1 MIFEGRDIAVQA
13 GDTVAAALYRAGV
26 RVFRHGLLCCAG
38 NCDNCELTID
48 GVTNSK
54 SCLTPARAD
63 QSVCRPSMSGLPT
76 AVEEAC
82 RHEHHFTDIA
92 VIGGGRAGVAAA
104 LEQAREGRRVYLIE
118 RESALGGKLRYSH
131 GAIAEPQEPTLTVL
145 RNATCF
151 GLYEGN
157 LLGIEQKNTLIHLRA
172 GKVIVATGAY
182 ETAVVFG
189 NNHLPGVMLSTGVE
203 RLLHLNQVVPGSRA
217 VVIEAGGPSAGVT
230 EALRSAGAEIAAVLS
245 IADVE
250 GAEGTDSVTHI
261 RTRSGRLSCDLAVIC
276 GPRVPELSL
285 LAEAGGKLQWKEEA
299 GAFVAAS
306 LPLRIS
312 AVGSVTGTFVNRL
325 TPPPPP
331 SDEQTVCYCMGVDAG
346 TLVSAIRAGFDHVE
360 TLKRFTKAGKGHCQG
375 RMCNLSIIQT
385 CARETGRTIAD
396 TGTTVFRS
404 PNRAVSLG
412 VLAGAE
418 HHLIRKTPLHAIH
431 DAAGAVWMNMGAWKR
446 PRCYRTPEEPEESAA
461 IAAEYKAVRERAGV
475 IDIGT
480 LGKLDLRGKDSALLL
495 DKVYAGKFSNLAIN
509 RTRYAVLCDEGGT
522 LLDDGTVS
530 RLGPDRYFLTTT
542 TGNLEFVQQW
552 LDSWALGTGWDANVT
567 NLTGGLASV
576 NLAGPAARAI
586 LGRLTDIDLSA
597 KGFPYMACAEAT
609 VAGIAATLLRI
620 GFVGETGWEI
630 HVAAEC
636 GTHLWRAILEA
647 GAEFGIRPFGVECQ
661 RLLRLE
667 KRHVIV
673 GVDTDGLSNPLDAN
687 LEWAVRLDKPDFVG
701 RAALKRLAQAGS
713 KDRLVGFVM
722 DGESAPLDGSAI
734 LQGGKLVGRVTSAR
748 FSPVRGE
755 IVGLAWLPSGLSG
768 TFAVHDREAR
778 IVSGAFYDPDGGR
791 MRQ

>member
-1 MIFEGRDIAVQA
+1 LIFDGREIEIQA

-26 RVFRHGLLCCAG
+26 RVFRRGLLCYGG

-48 GVTNSK
+48 GVPNSK
-54 SCLTPARAD
+54 SCITPARAD
-63 QSVCRPSMSGLPT
+63 QSVGSPSLVELPL
-76 AVEEAC
+76 AAEESYAY
-82 RHEHHFTDIA
+82 EHHFTDVA
-92 VIGGGRAGVAAA
+92 VIGGGRSGVAAA
-104 LEQAREGRRVYLIE
+104 LEQARQGHRVYLVE
-118 RESALGGKLRYSH
+118 REATLGGNLRYSSVS
-131 GAIAEPQEPTLTVL
+131 IDEPEEPTLTVL
-145 RNATCF
+145 KNATCF

-157 LLGIEQKNTLIHLRA
+157 LLGIQQGNTLIHLRA
-172 GKVIVATGAY
+172 ERVIIATGAY
-182 ETAVVFG
+182 ETAVVFD

-203 RLLHLNQVVPGSRA
+203 RLLFLNKVVPGNRA
-217 VVIEAGGPSAGVT
+217 VVIEAGGPSIDVT
-230 EALRSAGAEIAAVLS
+230 EALRSAGVLIAAIVS
-245 IADVE
+245 IGDVE
-250 GAEGTDSVTHI
+250 AAEGTDAVTHI
-261 RTRSGRLSCDLAVIC
+261 RTRSGRISCDLAVIC

-285 LAEAGGKLQWKEEA
+285 IAEAGGKLQWSEGA
-299 GAFVAAS
+299 GAFVPAGF
-306 LPLRIS
+306 RVNIS

-325 TPPPPP
+325 AAPPPP
-331 SDEQTVCYCMGVDAG
+331 SAAQMVCFCMDIDAE

-385 CARETGRTIAD
+385 CARETGRSMAD

-404 PNRAVSLG
+404 PNRAISLG

-418 HHLIRKTPLHAIH
+418 QRLVRKTPLHAIH

-446 PRCYRTPEEPEESAA
+446 PRYYRTPEEPEESAA

-480 LGKLDLRGKDSALLL
+480 LGKLDLRGKDSAPLL
-495 DKVYAGKFSNLAIN
+495 DKVYAGNFSNLAVN
-509 RTRYAVLCDEGGT
+509 RTRYAVLCDESGT

-530 RLGPDRYFLTTT
+530 RVAPDRYFLTTT

-552 LDSWALGTGWDANVT
+552 LDSWAIGTGWDVNVT
-567 NLTGGLASV
+567 NLTSGLASV

-586 LGRLTDIDLSA
+586 LSKLTDVDLSA
-597 KGFPYMACAEAT
+597 KAFPYMACAEAT

-630 HVAAEC
+630 HIAAEC
-636 GTHLWRAILEA
+636 GTHLWGAILEA
-647 GAEFGIRPFGVECQ
+647 GAEFNIRPFGVECQ

-687 LEWAVRLDKPDFVG
+687 LEWAVRLDKADFVG
-701 RAALKRLAQAGS
+701 RSALKRLAHAGS
-713 KDRLVGFVM
+713 TDRLVGFVM
-722 DGESAPLDGSAI
+722 DGETAPLDGSAI
-734 LQGGKLVGRVTSAR
+734 VQDGKLVGRVTSAR
-748 FSPVRGE
+748 YSPTRGE
-755 IVGLAWLPSGLSG
+755 VVGLAWLPAEASGA
-768 TFAVHDREAR
+768 FAVHDREAR
-778 IVSGAFYDPDGGR
+778 IVSGAFYDPQGGR